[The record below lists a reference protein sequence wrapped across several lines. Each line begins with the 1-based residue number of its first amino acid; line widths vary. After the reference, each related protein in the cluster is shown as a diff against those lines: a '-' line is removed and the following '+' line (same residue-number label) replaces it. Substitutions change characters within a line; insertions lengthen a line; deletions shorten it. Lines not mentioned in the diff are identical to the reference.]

1 MERKNFDSVTVFG
14 EKYLKTKTNCYSN
27 KININ
32 LKKGKNNSTNPTK
45 EGSKYI
51 CLSAIVIDS
60 LFKLGKN
67 YYPQTFLEK

>member
-32 LKKGKNNSTNPTK
+32 LKNGKNNSTNPTK

-60 LFKLGKN
+60 LFKLGK
-67 YYPQTFLEK
+67 TIIRRHF